1 MWSRRRRQGPALH
14 ARSTTALSS
23 QQAEAGAL
31 WGEGVVAVRSD
42 GRVPA
47 RTLPVPQTLLDSQPR
62 SAIHPRHSVGRVSPP
77 MRPGH
82 DHRCGATGVRV
93 PSRLTQSMLQAD
105 VRAQACL
112 RDCRLHQATPKARV
126 SVLAPWPSCFVQL
139 SRRLLR
145 VHVPTTRQPRP
156 VWAVA
161 TLLDLETADDLWS
174 VGAA

>member
-1 MWSRRRRQGPALH
+1 MQGVGGPCGHVGGVRDPLH
-14 ARSTTALSS
+14 ARSTTALCS

-31 WGEGVVAVRSD
+31 WDEGVVAVRSD

-47 RTLPVPQTLLDSQPR
+47 RTLPVPQTMLDSQPR

-93 PSRLTQSMLQAD
+93 PSRLTQSMLQAG

-112 RDCRLHQATPKARV
+112 RDCRLHQATPKARLSSRSMAVVFRAVV
-126 SVLAPWPSCFVQL
+126 SSTAAR
-139 SRRLLR
+139 SR
-145 VHVPTTRQPRP
+145 
-156 VWAVA
+156 ANN
-161 TLLDLETADDLWS
+161 E
-174 VGAA
+174 AAEAGMGCCHIA